1 MDTKSN
7 TEKALIKLKLE
18 ILSCK
23 QERWSEKKSFYETVL
38 RFYLEEQQLLK
49 LLQEK
54 HKKLHIIENQI
65 LLKTHNQSSS
75 QKLLVGMKDSLK
87 FMEEDLKLLDEWEI
101 EIEKKIERTKKLLE
115 ESEKELIQTE
125 KEKDKLF

>member
-7 TEKALIKLKLE
+7 IEKALINLKLE

-38 RFYLEEQQLLK
+38 RFYLEEQELLK

-54 HKKLHIIENQI
+54 QKKLHIIENQI

-75 QKLLVGMKDSLK
+75 QKLLSGMKDSLK

-101 EIEKKIERTKKLLE
+101 EIKKKIEQTKKLLE
-115 ESEKELIQTE
+115 ESEKELLQTE